1 MGYHVSILR
10 TQSGVSEPIGQDEI
24 RQAISR
30 MNGQIA
36 IAPNKAELELY
47 LPEKGDD
54 GEALWYTDGELW
66 TSNPS
71 DRMIALM
78 IELASHLGARVR
90 GDEGE
95 SYRTVNDTYVH
106 PDDILSA
113 EPDSS
118 SESPSE
124 SSAGSRPTVRS
135 FIRGARNLLLT
146 VVALVLL
153 VHFAKKLFVQFT
165 A

>member
-47 LPEKGDD
+47 LPEQGDD

-106 PDDILSA
+106 PVDILSA
-113 EPDSS
+113 KPGSS
-118 SESPSE
+118 TE

-153 VHFAKKLFVQFT
+153 VHFAKELFVQFT